1 MDQLF
6 AAQLSSPPLD
16 CEMDA
21 IGIAE
26 AIYRFRRRRDLLLEH
41 QGIGQLFT
49 DPAWDML
56 LDLFI
61 ARGRGRSISIT
72 SLCIA
77 GCVPATTGLRWIEL
91 LVSNGLANRRA
102 DETDGRRTF
111 IEISDTGYRMLEDLL
126 GGRGHE
132 AAGPV

>member
-1 MDQLF
+1 
-6 AAQLSSPPLD
+6 
-16 CEMDA
+16 MDA
-21 IGIAE
+21 IELAE
-26 AIYRFRRRRDLLLEH
+26 AIYRFRRRRDLLLQH
-41 QGIGQLFT
+41 RGIAQLFT

-61 ARGRGRSISIT
+61 ARGRGKSISIT
-72 SLCIA
+72 SLSIA

-91 LVSNGLANRRA
+91 LVSNGLASRRA

-126 GGRGHE
+126 SGHGHE